1 MSPTPPVAPIPE
13 GYTSVT
19 PYLLVA
25 GGPAALAF
33 YEKAFGARVLFRMPG
48 PDGTLG
54 HAEMQLGSARIMLA
68 DEKPAMGH
76 KGPRTLGG
84 SPVGLMLYVEDVDAV
99 VARAV
104 AAGARLTEPVADKFY
119 GDRMGTLEDPF
130 GHHWYVATHIEDVST
145 EEMERRIQA
154 MKA

>member
-1 MSPTPPVAPIPE
+1 MSVPPIPE

-25 GGPAALAF
+25 GGAAALDF
-33 YEKAFGARVLFRMPG
+33 YQKAFGARVLFRMPG

-68 DEKPAMGH
+68 DEKPGMGH

-84 SPVGLMLYVEDVDAV
+84 SPVGLMLYVENVDAV
-99 VARAV
+99 VARAA
-104 AAGARLTEPVADKFY
+104 AAGARVVEPVTDKFY
-119 GDRMGTLEDPF
+119 GDRMGSLEDPF
-130 GHHWYVATHIEDVST
+130 GHLWYVATHIEDVSPQ
-145 EEMERRIQA
+145 EMERRMA
-154 MKA
+154 ALHG

>member
-1 MSPTPPVAPIPE
+1 MTVPPIPE

-33 YEKAFGARVLFRMPG
+33 YQKAFGARILFQMPG

-68 DEKPAMGH
+68 DEKPATGH
-76 KGPRTLGG
+76 KGPRSLGG
-84 SPVGLMLYVEDVDAV
+84 SSVGLLLYVEDVDAV

-104 AAGARLTEPVADKFY
+104 AAGARVVEPVTDKFY

-130 GHHWYVATHIEDVST
+130 GHNWSVATHVEDVSP
-145 EEMERRIQA
+145 EEMERRMA
-154 MKA
+154 ALGA